1 MRESGSAASAGRAR
15 SPQTAKM
22 IVNCVAYA
30 NGRRLRD
37 IDIEEIS
44 EVLEQPDTFIWLG
57 LLEPSEEL
65 MKEVQ
70 EEFGLH
76 DLAAEDAHRAHQ
88 RPKFEVYGD
97 CLFVVLHTGQL
108 AGGKVHFG
116 ETHVFVGPRYVV
128 SVRHGASASYAPV
141 RERCERTPGLLA
153 LGSGYVLYAI
163 MDFVVDN
170 YIPVV
175 GALEDDLASLE
186 DQIFKAAGKRKTAQ
200 RIYQL
205 KREVMAVRRAIYPL
219 LEVCDQLSRFTS
231 NIIPDDTRP
240 YYRDVHDH
248 VVRINE
254 AIDNVREMLTT
265 ALHVNLSLVSI
276 GQNDV
281 VKKLAGWGAILA
293 VPTLVAS
300 VYGMNFQ
307 FMPELQWEFGYPA
320 VVALTAVVCLMVF
333 RRLKRADWL

>member
-1 MRESGSAASAGRAR
+1 
-15 SPQTAKM
+15 
-22 IVNCVAYA
+22 
-30 NGRRLRD
+30 
-37 IDIEEIS
+37 
-44 EVLEQPDTFIWLG
+44 
-57 LLEPSEEL
+57 
-65 MKEVQ
+65 
-70 EEFGLH
+70 
-76 DLAAEDAHRAHQ
+76 
-88 RPKFEVYGD
+88 
-97 CLFVVLHTGQL
+97 
-108 AGGKVHFG
+108 
-116 ETHVFVGPRYVV
+116 
-128 SVRHGASASYAPV
+128 
-141 RERCERTPGLLA
+141 
-153 LGSGYVLYAI
+153 
-163 MDFVVDN
+163 MDFVVDH

-231 NIIPDDTRP
+231 NVIPEDTRP

-254 AIDNVREMLTT
+254 AIDNMREMLTT

-320 VVALTAVVCLMVF
+320 VVALTAVVCLMVY

>member
-1 MRESGSAASAGRAR
+1 MKDSGSAASARRVR
-15 SPQTAKM
+15 SPQTARM

-37 IDIEEIS
+37 IEIEEIS
-44 EVLEQPDTFIWLG
+44 EVLQQPDTFVWLG

-70 EEFGLH
+70 EEFRLH
-76 DLAAEDAHRAHQ
+76 DLAVEDAHRAHQ
-88 RPKFEVYGD
+88 RPKLEIYGD
-97 CLFVVLHTGQL
+97 CLFVVLHTVQVLGSR
-108 AGGKVHFG
+108 AHFG
-116 ETHVFVGPRYVV
+116 ETHLFVGSRYVV

-141 RERCERTPGLLA
+141 RERCESAPDLLA
-153 LGSGYVLYAI
+153 KGPGFVLYAI
-163 MDFVVDN
+163 MDFVVDH
-170 YIPVV
+170 YMPVV

-186 DQIFKAAGKRKTAQ
+186 DQIFKGAARRRTAQ

-205 KREVMAVRRAIYPL
+205 KREVMTVRRAMYPL
-219 LEVCDQLSRFTS
+219 LEVSSQLSQLS
-231 NIIPDDTRP
+231 GNIIPEATRP

-248 VVRINE
+248 VVRIND
-254 AIDNVREMLTT
+254 AIETMREMLVT
-265 ALHVNLSLVSI
+265 ALHVNLSLITI

-307 FMPELQWEFGYPA
+307 FMPELRWEFGYP
-320 VVALTAVVCLMVF
+320 VVVLLTAAVCLLVY